1 MKYRIGDTV
10 ISINVEEQFL
20 HPNFKE
26 FLCEQEALPQLT
38 VDVVQEMEMVIN
50 IQMTVGQIVL
60 MESERVGVFEGA
72 TGIDLIYPKHT
83 QLTSITIAKGYQ
95 SARVYVVQDA
105 EGKWQ
110 QELHEALQDVIYL
123 ALEQNGRF
131 VLDSSS
137 MMVDGRGVILA
148 ADPDA
153 AFAGRCI
160 DKGIGT
166 MLNNAANIL
175 GIYNERIYMYGT
187 PWCETGAF
195 QAERTPLGGI
205 IFLKKSDASEVSDLP
220 DDKRQLLMLVHCKSP
235 LWREGLLDQ
244 CLDTIQRV
252 EPSVWIRQLKGQA
265 DDIAVELLRPALASM
280 EQYAAEVYDDH

>member
-10 ISINVEEQFL
+10 ISINVEERFL
-20 HPNFKE
+20 HSNFKG

-38 VDVVQEMEMVIN
+38 VDVVQETEMVIN

-72 TGIDLIYPKHT
+72 AGIDLIYPKHT
-83 QLTSITIAKGYQ
+83 QLTSISIAKGYQ

-110 QELHEALQDVIYL
+110 EELHEALQDVIYL

-137 MMVDGRGVILA
+137 MLVDGRGVILS
-148 ADPDA
+148 ADPGA
-153 AFAGRCI
+153 VFAGLCI

-166 MLNNAANIL
+166 MLNDKANIL
-175 GIYNERIYMYGT
+175 GIYEGRIYLYGT
-187 PWCETGAF
+187 PWCAEGAF
-195 QAERTPLGGI
+195 QPERIPLGGI
-205 IFLKKSDASEVSDLP
+205 VFLKKADVGELSDLP
-220 DDKRQLLMLVHCKSP
+220 EDKRQLLLLVHCKSP

-265 DDIAVELLRPALASM
+265 DDAAVDLLRPALETLEQDASV
-280 EQYAAEVYDDH
+280 VY

>member
-20 HPNFKE
+20 HPNFKQ

-38 VDVVQEMEMVIN
+38 VDVVQETEMMMTV
-50 IQMTVGQIVL
+50 QMTVGQIVL

-72 TGIDLIYPKHT
+72 MGIDLVYPQHT
-83 QLTSITIAKGYQ
+83 QLTSVAIAKGYR

-105 EGKWQ
+105 DGKWQ
-110 QELHEALQDVIYL
+110 NELHVALKDVIYL

-137 MMVDGRGVILA
+137 MMVDGRGVVLS

-153 AFAGRCI
+153 AFARLCI
-160 DKGIGT
+160 DAGIGT
-166 MLNNAANIL
+166 MLNDAANIL
-175 GIYNERIYMYGT
+175 GIYEERIYLYGT
-187 PWCETGAF
+187 PWCTEEAF

-205 IFLKKSDASEVSDLP
+205 VFLKKSDTGEVVDLP
-220 DDKRQLLMLVHCKSP
+220 EDKRQLLMLVHCKSP

-252 EPSVWIRQLKGQA
+252 EPSVWIRQLKSQA
-265 DDIAVELLRPALASM
+265 DEAAVDIVRPALESI
-280 EQYAAEVYDDH
+280 EQDTAAVY